1 MVNFCPTL
9 KSPPDSRR
17 LACRIW
23 EAGTPIM
30 EATLLRVS
38 PGPTVY
44 SEGGGGKGLG
54 VDAKAVVGCCFAK
67 RARISELGVWLRSCL
82 VARVFLATF
91 LGCSTGG
98 PGTGEDEI
106 FAVVGVTG

>member
-1 MVNFCPTL
+1 
-9 KSPPDSRR
+9 
-17 LACRIW
+17 
-23 EAGTPIM
+23 M

-67 RARISELGVWLRSCL
+67 RARISELGVWGRSCL
-82 VARVFLATF
+82 DEWVFLATF
-91 LGCSTGG
+91 LGCSTGEAFS
-98 PGTGEDEI
+98 GEDEI
-106 FAVVGVTG
+106 FAVVGLTG